1 MTDAKR
7 GGKRE
12 GSGRKKGSTNKST
25 ASLKELASQYT
36 EKAIQAFVDVID
48 DPDSPAAAKVQAA
61 ERLLDRG
68 YGKATVHIETESH
81 IMDKA
86 MLEKIESVYWVRMQE
101 ADERQ
106 RQVLIERGIIEPDQR

>member
-81 IMDKA
+81 VMDKE
-86 MLEKIESVYWVRMQE
+86 MLEKIESVYLVKINA

-106 RQVLIERGIIEPDQR
+106 RQVLIERGIIQED